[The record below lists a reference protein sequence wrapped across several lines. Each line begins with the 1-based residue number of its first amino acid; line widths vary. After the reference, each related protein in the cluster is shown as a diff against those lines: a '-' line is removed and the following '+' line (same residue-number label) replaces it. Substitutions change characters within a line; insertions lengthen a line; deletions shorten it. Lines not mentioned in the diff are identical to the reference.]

1 MKMAMMCISK
11 DYRGRTDGSRRRPR
25 MSQKLQ
31 RPSSYLMKES
41 RSNKIFDYD
50 PQQKREYMR
59 KSFVNE
65 DEGDSFL
72 RQSMKGSAKKGQIR
86 MMMNK
91 KLFPEEGKAFNRM
104 KTSYL

>member
-1 MKMAMMCISK
+1 MAMMCISK

-31 RPSSYLMKES
+31 RPASYLMKES

-50 PQQKREYMR
+50 PQEKRGYMR
-59 KSFVNE
+59 ESFIND
-65 DEGDSFL
+65 DESESL
-72 RQSMKGSAKKGQIR
+72 MRQSMKGSGKKGQGR
-86 MMMNK
+86 MMMSK
-91 KLFPEEGKAFNRM
+91 KMFPEEGKVFNRM